1 MDQLS
6 RSVDLAHKRQRKR
19 LHFVVLVLG
28 LSYDAPLSPSR
39 DYIRLHELG
48 LTYIGDFLDFIER
61 CQPGLETKIR
71 NLSYVLPRLITSGLP
86 TGGLLVETSEL
97 DHPDTF
103 NRCFPLPAGTD
114 AADLQLL
121 HFSADISSWPEQPTT
136 GCLVSDKSE
145 DDSTE
150 QDGLASQ
157 QSWDLS
163 PEEGGLYG
171 VGCDLEV
178 SEAFDILGF

>member
-1 MDQLS
+1 MCDH
-6 RSVDLAHKRQRKR
+6 SVEANEY
-19 LHFVVLVLG
+19 
-28 LSYDAPLSPSR
+28 S
-39 DYIRLHELG
+39 LHELS
-48 LTYIGDFLDFIER
+48 LTYIGDFLDFIETS
-61 CQPGLETKIR
+61 QPGLETKIR
-71 NLSYVLPRLITSGLP
+71 NLSYVLPRLMTSGLP

-97 DHPDTF
+97 DHPDAF
-103 NRCFPLPAGTD
+103 NRCFPLPAGAD
-114 AADLQLL
+114 VADLQLL

-136 GCLVSDKSE
+136 GCVVSDKSE
-145 DDSTE
+145 DDSTD

-163 PEEGGLYG
+163 PEESGLYG